1 MSSCEAKYIAT
12 TTTAAQAL
20 WLSRF
25 LEELLG
31 RKVEVVELRV
41 DNKSSLA
48 LAKNPVF
55 HDRSKHIR
63 TKFHFIRDCLEEGGI

>member
-1 MSSCEAKYIAT
+1 M
-12 TTTAAQAL
+12 
-20 WLSRF
+20 
-25 LEELLG
+25 
-31 RKVEVVELRV
+31 V

-63 TKFHFIRDCLEEGGI
+63 VKYHFIRDCLEEGSVKA